1 MGIFLRPIKV
11 KICGITNIE
20 DALVAADAGADF
32 LGFILYPPSKRA
44 VDKETVKMIT
54 AELRRRTDCPV
65 LVGVFVNETPEMI
78 RATLDECGLD
88 VAQLSGDEPVDVLTA
103 LGSRAYKGIRPRDVV
118 EATDLAFTYIV
129 DPEMPLLVDAYHPT
143 MYGGTGEKTDWQTAQ
158 LLAFDVPCFMLA
170 GGLQPD
176 NVIEALNVVRP
187 WAVDVASGVEQ
198 EPGRKDHTKVRA
210 FIENVASVLEH

>member
-20 DALVAADAGADF
+20 DAIVAADAGADF
-32 LGFILYPPSKRA
+32 LGFILYPPSKRS
-44 VDKETVKMIT
+44 VDKETVKAIT

-65 LVGVFVNETPEMI
+65 LVGVFVNETAEYVLD
-78 RATLDECGLD
+78 TLNKCRLD
-88 VAQLSGDEPVDVLTA
+88 VAQLSGEESVEMLTE
-103 LGSRAYKGIRPRDVV
+103 LGNRGYKGIRPKDVM
-118 EATDLAFTYIV
+118 EATDLASTYIV

-143 MYGGTGEKTDWQTAQ
+143 LYGGTGEKADWETAQ

-170 GGLQPD
+170 GGLKPD

-198 EPGRKDHTKVRA
+198 EPGQKDHAKVRA